1 MAANAPVQRGVP
13 SSSPPLSRVAGATA
27 VAMSAVLVGLAVPPA
42 LQAIFSNSDAGV
54 WSGVLLVLAA
64 GAPTAIRLRR
74 HPLDPPALYAVST
87 MVFLGVTS
95 LAWLGEPIKPGPGLT
110 QADVAE
116 ALRLVAVGLALFG
129 VGAWLVSRR
138 ADNAPNGV
146 HGDFPSPSSVALLT
160 TFGVSLGGV
169 VIAFSLGT
177 YGYISDPAAVA
188 SGASFNQLL
197 GVVGTIGNFVVIAT
211 AVSYY
216 ATSEPRLLRLLV
228 LFVTIEMTIGIVG
241 GNKRTSLLPLLFVFG
256 AYVLARRRLP
266 LIAVAMVTFFFFVF
280 VIPMN
285 LSYREGV
292 RAQSLAPSEALEA
305 AVSAPLELE
314 LTAIAENARD
324 YISTR
329 FRSIDS
335 VALIVDQTPST
346 FPYAGG
352 KNYAL
357 LPAIAVIPRAL
368 WPDKPQLDDAAEF
381 TQTYAQR
388 PAEIRSSTQLTQM
401 GDLYRNFGYFGMFA
415 GMFGVGLLV
424 GGAARGFQQYRSP
437 RADALLIYAAMTVII
452 YIDSDLPA
460 LLATAS
466 KTLPFAALTAWLL
479 LPGPSSPPGYLRLLR
494 RYRPAG

>member
-1 MAANAPVQRGVP
+1 MAANAPVQRRVP
-13 SSSPPLSRVAGATA
+13 SRGPPLSRVAGATT
-27 VAMSAVLVGLAVPPA
+27 VAIGAVLVGLAVPPA
-42 LQAIFSNSDAGV
+42 LEAIFSNSDAGI

-74 HPLDPPALYAVST
+74 HPLDPPALYAIST
-87 MVFLGVTS
+87 MVLLGLTS

-129 VGAWLVSRR
+129 VGAWLVSPR
-138 ADNAPNGV
+138 ADNASNGV
-146 HGDFPSPSSVALLT
+146 HGDFSTPSSVALLT
-160 TFGVSLGGV
+160 TFGVSLVGI
-169 VIAFSLGT
+169 VIAFALGT

-188 SGASFNQLL
+188 RGASYNQLL
-197 GVVGTIGNFVVIAT
+197 GVVGIIGNFVIIAT

-228 LFVTIEMTIGIVG
+228 LFATIEATIGFAG
-241 GNKRTSLLPLLFVFG
+241 GSKGAALLPVLLIFG

-266 LIAVAMVTFFFFVF
+266 LMPIAIVTFFLFVV
-280 VIPMN
+280 VIPTN

-292 RAQSLAPSEALEA
+292 RLQSLAPSEALEA
-305 AVSAPLELE
+305 AVGAPLELE
-314 LTAIAENARD
+314 LTAIAENASD
-324 YISTR
+324 YVTTR

-335 VALIVDQTPST
+335 VALIIDQTPST

-352 KNYAL
+352 ENYAL

-368 WPDKPQLDDAAEF
+368 WADKPVLDDTAEF
-381 TQTYAQR
+381 TQTYGQR
-388 PAEIRSSTQLTQM
+388 PPEVRSSTQLTQI
-401 GDLYRNFGYFGMFA
+401 GDLYRNFDYIGVFA
-415 GMFGVGLLV
+415 GMLGVGLLV
-424 GGAARGFQQYRSP
+424 GGATRAVHRYPSP
-437 RADALLIYAAMTVII
+437 RTDALLIYAAMTVII
-452 YIDSDLPA
+452 YIDADIPG

-494 RYRPAG
+494 RYRSAG